1 MSRFQ
6 GRAAAGAEW
15 SPAPSRL
22 QHGSEDRKG
31 RCAPLGRLH
40 STGLAGRGQ
49 RRSEGQRGNLP
60 RTCRKVKE
68 RKAGAKKHKTAAASS
83 VTRLRF
89 PTPDFDHN
97 SQSLKTAQ
105 ALLRIQ
111 QSLVFYC
118 LILERKLQGEL
129 NRTGVIALSAN
140 RSKGR

>member
-6 GRAAAGAEW
+6 GCAAAEAEW
-15 SPAPSRL
+15 FPALSRL
-22 QHGSEDRKG
+22 QRGSEDRKEQN
-31 RCAPLGRLH
+31 APDDQLH

-60 RTCRKVKE
+60 RTCRKVKK

-89 PTPDFDHN
+89 PTPDFAHN
-97 SQSLKTAQ
+97 SRSLKTIQ

-118 LILERKLQGEL
+118 LIP
-129 NRTGVIALSAN
+129 RT
-140 RSKGR
+140 K